1 MVEPMAGV
9 YRRLEELEREPGVLH
24 VSFTPGF
31 PPADIRDCGPA
42 VVAYGD
48 SQAAAGRAAE
58 ALAAHILEREAA
70 FEVPLLPPGQAV
82 AKALRSNALKPFV
95 LADVQDNS
103 GAGATSDTT
112 GLLRALVAAGVDR
125 AVVGILTDAEA
136 ARRAHAAGQGAELE
150 LSLGGKLFAGD
161 PPFRGRFRVAALSD
175 GQFLCTGPFYGGN
188 RASLGPTALL
198 THGGV
203 SVVVSGGRMQAADQA
218 IFRHLGVEPSAQ
230 RILGL
235 KSSVHFRAD
244 FTDLAEEILLVEAP
258 GAFVDR
264 PALLPYRNLRP
275 GVRLG
280 PNGPMSRG

>member
-1 MVEPMAGV
+1 MAGV
-9 YRRLEELEREPGVLH
+9 YRRLAELEAEPGVWH
-24 VSFTPGF
+24 ISFTPGF
-31 PPADIRDCGPA
+31 PPADIRDCGPG
-42 VVAYGD
+42 VVAYGED
-48 SQAAAGRAAE
+48 RQRAESAAG
-58 ALAAHILEREAA
+58 ALADYVLTREAA

-112 GLLRALVAAGVDR
+112 GLLRALIEAGADR
-125 AVVGILTDAEA
+125 AVVGILTDVA
-136 ARRAHAAGQGAELE
+136 AAHAAHAAGLGAELDF
-150 LSLGGKLFAGD
+150 SLGGKLFAGD
-161 PPFRGRFRVAALSD
+161 PPFRGRFTVAALSD

-198 THGGV
+198 RMGGV
-203 SVVVSGGRMQAADQA
+203 SVIVSGGRMQAADQA
-218 IFRHLGVEPSAQ
+218 IFRHLGVEPAEQ
-230 RILGL
+230 RVLGL

-244 FTDLAEEILLVEAP
+244 FTQLAQEILLVEAP

-264 PALLPYRNLRP
+264 PARLPYRRLRP